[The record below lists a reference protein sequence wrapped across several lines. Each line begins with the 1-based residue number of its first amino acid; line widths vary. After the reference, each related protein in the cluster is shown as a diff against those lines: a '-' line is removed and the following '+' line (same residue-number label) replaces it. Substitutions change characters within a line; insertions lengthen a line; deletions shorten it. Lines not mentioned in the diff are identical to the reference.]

1 MAARRK
7 KKLSLFPDLEPAN
20 HFGGWDLENGLRGP
34 GHSLIAGVDEA
45 GRGPL
50 AGPVVAAAVILD
62 EKLEYPGVGDSKKIS
77 PAGREKAFR
86 LIQDRARAVGLGLV
100 GQREIDRINI
110 LQASLKAMA
119 QAVSRLDPGPDYII
133 VDGPMTLPLSLPQK
147 AVPHGDSLSLSI
159 GAASIVAKVIRD
171 RMMAAFDRRYPKY
184 GFASHKGYAT
194 RAHLEALARHGPCPL
209 HRMSFK
215 RVREDPA

>member
-1 MAARRK
+1 M
-7 KKLSLFPDLEPAN
+7 
-20 HFGGWDLENGLRGP
+20 ENGLRGP